1 MAEERM
7 AVEKRRQAAE
17 AAKAN
22 KLKAAENPEQT
33 EEDNAALDNL
43 LEKLRNGDSVGRKA
57 RRSRKSTAPRTPA
70 APLTLNTDVLLS
82 AKSGD
87 DTVDIARDML
97 AKLKADGFD
106 ALTPS
111 TPTASSM
118 RRTRRRR
125 DTEGVAAL
133 AALGESMVSPGGS
146 LRDESDTTPGTPP
159 AAALDS
165 IDEYPSSS

>member
-1 MAEERM
+1 M
-7 AVEKRRQAAE
+7 VTPQV
-17 AAKAN
+17 
-22 KLKAAENPEQT
+22 

-57 RRSRKSTAPRTPA
+57 RRTRKSTAPRAPSV
-70 APLTLNTDVLLS
+70 PLTLNTEALLA

-106 ALTPS
+106 AITPS

-118 RRTRRRR
+118 RRPRRKR

-133 AALGESMVSPGGS
+133 AALGESIGSPDGPVPE
-146 LRDESDTTPGTPP
+146 DSDTTPGSPP
-159 AAALDS
+159 PAALDS
-165 IDEYPSSS
+165 IEEHPSSS

>member
-1 MAEERM
+1 M

-22 KLKAAENPEQT
+22 KLKAAEQPEQT

-57 RRSRKSTAPRTPA
+57 RRSRKSTAPRAPA

-106 ALTPS
+106 ALTP
-111 TPTASSM
+111 
-118 RRTRRRR
+118 
-125 DTEGVAAL
+125 
-133 AALGESMVSPGGS
+133 
-146 LRDESDTTPGTPP
+146 
-159 AAALDS
+159 
-165 IDEYPSSS
+165 